1 MHVAINGQLV
11 SFTASYR
18 NAGVSRYTYRLVEG
32 LARATAA
39 DPAVPVADHTA
50 DQIAGQRYTVF
61 VTRRDRDAVAG
72 VSQMSGGRVQLAASH
87 RATERPAQ
95 RILWEQTAL
104 PRLLRD
110 LRVDVFHSPVNVL
123 PLRRLPCAAVVTIHD
138 LAFLHYPQ
146 YYRRAKRLYQRAFT
160 TRSARAA
167 TLVIAVS
174 ESTRRDLIARTG
186 VAPDRVRVIY
196 PAIDARFQPVADPAV
211 LAAFRQAHDLP
222 PRFWLYLG
230 TLEPRK
236 NVEGLVRAY
245 AHLLAEAPET
255 PPLVLAG
262 AQGWFYDT
270 LYALVRTLGL
280 ERKVTF
286 AGYVR
291 DEEQPLWYAAAELF
305 IYPSFFEGFGLPVA
319 EAMACGTPVITSS
332 VSSLPEVAGEV
343 AAQVDPG
350 NPALLAHAMR
360 RLLHD
365 DDERRWRAA
374 EGPRWAAQFSVERMV
389 RGCGEVYAEAAR
401 RAPGR
406 PGGRAARPGE
416 PSARLVEVG

>member
-32 LARATAA
+32 LARAATDEPTDGPLA
-39 DPAVPVADHTA
+39 D
-50 DQIAGQRYTVF
+50 QRYTVF
-61 VTRRDRDAVAG
+61 VTRRDRDAVAS
-72 VSQMSGGRVQLAASH
+72 VSEESGGHVRLVASQ
-87 RATERPAQ
+87 RPTERPER

-104 PRLLRD
+104 PGLLRD

-123 PLRRLPCAAVVTIHD
+123 PLRRLPCASVVTIHD

-146 YYRRAKRLYQRAFT
+146 YYRRAKRFYQRTFT

-174 ESTRRDLIARTG
+174 ESTRHDIIERTG
-186 VAPDRVRVIY
+186 AAPDRVRVVY
-196 PAIDARFQPVADPAV
+196 PAIDARFQPVADPAR
-211 LAAFRQAHDLP
+211 LAAFREEHHLP
-222 PRFWLYLG
+222 PRFLLYLG

-245 AHLLAEAPET
+245 AQLLNDAPET

-262 AQGWFYDT
+262 AQGWFYQT

-280 ERKVTF
+280 ERAVTF

-291 DEEQPLWYAAAELF
+291 DDEQPLWYAAAELF

-319 EAMACGTPVITSS
+319 EAMACGTPVITSG

-343 AAQVDPG
+343 AVQI
-350 NPALLAHAMR
+350 NPADPSRLAHAMR
-360 RLLHD
+360 RLLQD
-365 DDERRWRAA
+365 ADERRWRAA
-374 EGPRWAAQFSVERMV
+374 EGPRWASQFSVERMV

-401 RAPGR
+401 WVPGRASGR
-406 PGGRAARPGE
+406 PGERGT
-416 PSARLVEVG
+416 RLVEVE